1 MRAACSRLSA
11 LNRQEQHELSDRW
24 GTRGPQAVV
33 LRITPGCRRTFSVP
47 LTAQLP
53 KSRTSSCSSRLRSS
67 RSVNWGEGI
76 NGGQKER
83 AVPEM
88 LIDVDLL
95 ITGRATLI
103 QLNDGLHRYL
113 LMRCQAGS
121 RCLVPGPGGRLC
133 GCAPGP
139 GLGGLWEEG
148 EEGRPQCVSQG
159 PYGLR
164 SQLRVGPRP
173 LGVSPAGREGAQTGG
188 TFSQPLKP
196 QAPSSSMDSVCEA
209 NVRAVAFL
217 PASGVLSSLENFTN

>member
-1 MRAACSRLSA
+1 MDQKGGVRAACSRLSA

-24 GTRGPQAVV
+24 GTGGPQAVV

-53 KSRTSSCSSRLRSS
+53 KSRTSSCLSRLRSS

-88 LIDVDLL
+88 LIDVDL

-103 QLNDGLHRYL
+103 RLNDGLHRYL

-121 RCLVPGPGGRLC
+121 RCPVPGPGGRLC

-139 GLGGLWEEG
+139 GLRGALGGGGGG
-148 EEGRPQCVSQG
+148 EITVCQPGALRP
-159 PYGLR
+159 P
-164 SQLRVGPRP
+164 
-173 LGVSPAGREGAQTGG
+173 
-188 TFSQPLKP
+188 
-196 QAPSSSMDSVCEA
+196 APSSV
-209 NVRAVAFL
+209 
-217 PASGVLSSLENFTN
+217 